1 MIISVNSF
9 EDARNYPVMYGSS
22 ELLMDNNK
30 DVFYV
35 KTVDGLGKISVETYK
50 FEKVENEKPLSPD
63 SFVTKEQFNDLA
75 GKIDLILKELGGVAN
90 G

>member
-1 MIISVNSF
+1 MIISVNGF
-9 EDARNYPVMYGSS
+9 EDAKNYPVMYGSS

-35 KTVDGLGKISVETYK
+35 KTVDGLGKVNIETYK
-50 FEKVENEKPLSPD
+50 FERIENEKPMTPEN
-63 SFVTKEQFNDLA
+63 FVTKEQFLNLER
-75 GKIDLILKELGGVAN
+75 KMDLILKELGGVAN

>member
-1 MIISVNSF
+1 MIISVNGF
-9 EDARNYPVMYGSS
+9 EDAKNYPVMYGNS

-35 KTVDGLGKISVETYK
+35 KTVDGLGKVNIATYK
-50 FEKVENEKPLSPD
+50 FERIENEKPMTPEN
-63 SFVTKEQFNDLA
+63 FVTKEQFNELA
-75 GKIDLILKELGGVAN
+75 LKLDMILKELGGVAN